1 LDKLNNLDS
10 KLLFPHKFRIVGL
23 FLLVLGLILGIV
35 RFYYGI
41 KPSFLDLK
49 VFAIYS
55 KFLETKYFEI
65 ISNHFTEEFGGI
77 LIIIGLLFI
86 VFAKEKIEDKSIDS
100 IRLQSLV
107 ISVYLNSIFILLSLL
122 FIFGIGFVG
131 VLIINMYS
139 FLIIYLITFRIK
151 IIRYKNIIK

>member
-1 LDKLNNLDS
+1 MDKTPNADL
-10 KLLFPHKFRIVGL
+10 KLLFPSKFRIVGL
-23 FLLVLGLILGIV
+23 FLAVTGSILGII

-41 KPSFLDLK
+41 KPEFFNLK

-65 ISNHFTEEFGGI
+65 IPNHFSEEITGI
-77 LIIIGLLFI
+77 LILVGLVFI
-86 VFAKEKIEDKSIDS
+86 VFAKEQNENKSIDS

-107 ISVYLNSIFILLSLL
+107 ISVYLNSIFLILSLL
-122 FIFGIGFVG
+122 FVFGIGFIS

-139 FLIIYLITFRIK
+139 LLIIYLITFRIR
-151 IIRYKNIIK
+151 IIAK